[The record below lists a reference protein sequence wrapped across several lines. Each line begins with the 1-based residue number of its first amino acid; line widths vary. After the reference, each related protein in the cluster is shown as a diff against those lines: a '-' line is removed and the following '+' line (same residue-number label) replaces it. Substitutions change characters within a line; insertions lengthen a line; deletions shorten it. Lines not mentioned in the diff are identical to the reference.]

1 MVFGCYSLELKM
13 ERCPK
18 ALGRQSYMGTHLNAV
33 VTSSE
38 DEQSPDIQKESAE
51 ESEIKE
57 KAKEVKPK
65 AKEVKPKAKEVKP
78 KKKHGKS
85 KKKHGNVGEVTLRVS
100 LPYKPKGEMFAVA
113 ETFQGGSRLQVI
125 CEDGIRRM
133 GRIPGKLRRRM
144 WVRENDLLIVVPWSF
159 QDSKADVKFR
169 YTPTQTANLKRRGK
183 IPEILDIY

>member
-1 MVFGCYSLELKM
+1 MG
-13 ERCPK
+13 RCPK
-18 ALGRQSYMGTHLNAV
+18 ALGRQSYMGTHLNAAV
-33 VTSSE
+33 NSSK

-57 KAKEVKPK
+57 ESKKSEIKK
-65 AKEVKPKAKEVKP
+65 KSKKIKP
-78 KKKHGKS
+78 KKKTV
-85 KKKHGNVGEVTLRVS
+85 NDGEATLRVS

>member
-38 DEQSPDIQKESAE
+38 DEQSPDIQKKSAE

-57 KAKEVKPK
+57 EAKEVKPK

-78 KKKHGKS
+78 KKKAS
-85 KKKHGNVGEVTLRVS
+85 NEGEITLRVS

-113 ETFQGGSRLQVI
+113 ETFQGGSRLQAI
-125 CEDGIRRM
+125 CADGIRRM

-169 YTPTQTANLKRRGK
+169 YTPTQTANLKRQGK

>member
-1 MVFGCYSLELKM
+1 
-13 ERCPK
+13 
-18 ALGRQSYMGTHLNAV
+18 MGTHLNTT

-38 DEQSPDIQKESAE
+38 DEQLQDSPEGDDKDDE
-51 ESEIKE
+51 EIE
-57 KAKEVKPK
+57 KGETKDKAPDEV
-65 AKEVKPKAKEVKP
+65 V
-78 KKKHGKS
+78 
-85 KKKHGNVGEVTLRVS
+85 NLRVT
-100 LPYKPKGEMFAVA
+100 LPYKPKGEMFGVA
-113 ETFQGGSRLQVI
+113 ENFQGGSRLQVI
-125 CEDGIRRM
+125 CEDGVRRM

>member
-1 MVFGCYSLELKM
+1 
-13 ERCPK
+13 
-18 ALGRQSYMGTHLNAV
+18 MGTHLNRT

-38 DEQSPDIQKESAE
+38 DEQLQDSLGDDDKEDE
-51 ESEIKE
+51 EIEEE
-57 KAKEVKPK
+57 K
-65 AKEVKPKAKEVKP
+65 
-78 KKKHGKS
+78 GKD
-85 KKKHGNVGEVTLRVS
+85 KTPEGEQNLRVT
-100 LPYKPKGEMFAVA
+100 LPYKPKGEMFGVA

-125 CEDGIRRM
+125 CEDGVRRM

-144 WVRENDLLIVVPWSF
+144 WVRENDLLIVAPWSF

>member
-18 ALGRQSYMGTHLNAV
+18 ALGRQSYMGTHLNGA

-65 AKEVKPKAKEVKP
+65 AKEVKPKAKKV
-78 KKKHGKS
+78 KS
-85 KKKHGNVGEVTLRVS
+85 KKKHANVGEVTLRVS

>member
-1 MVFGCYSLELKM
+1 
-13 ERCPK
+13 
-18 ALGRQSYMGTHLNAV
+18 MGTHLNAV

-65 AKEVKPKAKEVKP
+65 AKEVKPKAKKAKP
-78 KKKHGKS
+78 KKKAK
-85 KKKHGNVGEVTLRVS
+85 NEGEITLRVS

-113 ETFQGGSRLQVI
+113 EAFQGGSRLQVI

>member
-38 DEQSPDIQKESAE
+38 DEQSPDIQKESTE

-57 KAKEVKPK
+57 EAKEVKPK

-78 KKKHGKS
+78 KKKAS
-85 KKKHGNVGEVTLRVS
+85 NEGEITLRVS

-113 ETFQGGSRLQVI
+113 ETFQGGSRLQII

>member
-1 MVFGCYSLELKM
+1 MVSGCYSLELKM

-38 DEQSPDIQKESAE
+38 GEQSPDIQKESAE

-57 KAKEVKPK
+57 ESKEVKPK
-65 AKEVKPKAKEVKP
+65 AKEVKS
-78 KKKHGKS
+78 KKKAAKVKS
-85 KKKHGNVGEVTLRVS
+85 KKKAANEGEVTLRVS

>member
-65 AKEVKPKAKEVKP
+65 AKEVKPKAKGVKP
-78 KKKHGKS
+78 KKKAGD
-85 KKKHGNVGEVTLRVS
+85 GGEITLRVS

-113 ETFQGGSRLQVI
+113 ETFQGGSRLQII

>member
-1 MVFGCYSLELKM
+1 
-13 ERCPK
+13 
-18 ALGRQSYMGTHLNAV
+18 MGTHLNAV

-51 ESEIKE
+51 EPVIKE
-57 KAKEVKPK
+57 E

-78 KKKHGKS
+78 KKKA
-85 KKKHGNVGEVTLRVS
+85 NNEGEITLRVS

-144 WVRENDLLIVVPWSF
+144 WIRENDLLIVIPWSF

>member
-1 MVFGCYSLELKM
+1 
-13 ERCPK
+13 
-18 ALGRQSYMGTHLNAV
+18 MGTHLNAV

-38 DEQSPDIQKESAE
+38 DEQSPDIQKKSAE
-51 ESEIKE
+51 ESETKE
-57 KAKEVKPK
+57 KAEEVKSKAEEVKPK
-65 AKEVKPKAKEVKP
+65 AKKVKP
-78 KKKHGKS
+78 

>member
-1 MVFGCYSLELKM
+1 
-13 ERCPK
+13 
-18 ALGRQSYMGTHLNAV
+18 MGTHLNTT

-38 DEQSPDIQKESAE
+38 DEQLQDSPEGDDKDDEETKEGE
-51 ESEIKE
+51 TEN
-57 KAKEVKPK
+57 KAPDDEV
-65 AKEVKPKAKEVKP
+65 
-78 KKKHGKS
+78 
-85 KKKHGNVGEVTLRVS
+85 NLRVTLPS
-100 LPYKPKGEMFAVA
+100 KPKGDMFGVA

-125 CEDGIRRM
+125 CEDGVRRM

-183 IPEILDIY
+183 IPDILDIY

>member
-18 ALGRQSYMGTHLNAV
+18 ALGRQSYMGTHLNGA

-65 AKEVKPKAKEVKP
+65 AKKV
-78 KKKHGKS
+78 KS
-85 KKKHGNVGEVTLRVS
+85 KKKRANVGEVTLRVS

-113 ETFQGGSRLQVI
+113 ETFQGGSRLQII

>member
-1 MVFGCYSLELKM
+1 
-13 ERCPK
+13 
-18 ALGRQSYMGTHLNAV
+18 

-38 DEQSPDIQKESAE
+38 DEQVQETSKEE
-51 ESEIKE
+51 EVKE
-57 KAKEVKPK
+57 KKVENK
-65 AKEVKPKAKEVKP
+65 KP
-78 KKKHGKS
+78 KKGQKQVDET
-85 KKKHGNVGEVTLRVS
+85 NLRVT

-113 ETFQGGSRLQVI
+113 ETFQGGSRLQLI
-125 CEDGIRRM
+125 CEDGERRM

-169 YTPTQTANLKRRGK
+169 YTPTQTSNLKRRGK

>member
-1 MVFGCYSLELKM
+1 
-13 ERCPK
+13 
-18 ALGRQSYMGTHLNAV
+18 MGTHLNWT

-38 DEQSPDIQKESAE
+38 DEQSQVIQKESAE
-51 ESEIKE
+51 ESKTE
-57 KAKEVKPK
+57 EVSST
-65 AKEVKPKAKEVKP
+65 EKP
-78 KKKHGKS
+78 KKSKGSKS
-85 KKKHGNVGEVTLRVS
+85 KKKGAGKEEITLRVT

-125 CEDGIRRM
+125 CEDGVRRM

-169 YTPTQTANLKRRGK
+169 YTPTQTSNLKRRGK
-183 IPEILDIY
+183 IPEILDIYW

>member
-1 MVFGCYSLELKM
+1 
-13 ERCPK
+13 
-18 ALGRQSYMGTHLNAV
+18 MGTHLNAV

-38 DEQSPDIQKESAE
+38 DEQSPDIQKKPAE
-51 ESEIKE
+51 ESETKE
-57 KAKEVKPK
+57 KAEEVKPK
-65 AKEVKPKAKEVKP
+65 AEEVKPNAKKVKP
-78 KKKHGKS
+78 

>member
-1 MVFGCYSLELKM
+1 
-13 ERCPK
+13 
-18 ALGRQSYMGTHLNAV
+18 MGTHLNAV

-51 ESEIKE
+51 EPVIKE
-57 KAKEVKPK
+57 E

-78 KKKHGKS
+78 KKKA
-85 KKKHGNVGEVTLRVS
+85 NNEGEITLRVS

>member
-1 MVFGCYSLELKM
+1 MVFDCYSLRLKM

-51 ESEIKE
+51 ESENKE
-57 KAKEVKPK
+57 ET
-65 AKEVKPKAKEVKP
+65 KEVKPKAKEVKP
-78 KKKHGKS
+78 KKKKD
-85 KKKHGNVGEVTLRVS
+85 NEGEVTLRVS